1 MKLSTRLTA
10 LANAVVNPQTPFR
23 PGDLVV
29 YKDLFRDG
37 RDMLMVVLED
47 GHIDPAPQ
55 TYGQHRFSRVESG
68 PHVPVGSYNP
78 HANGPDVNRVPVYML
93 RLATDDEIEVAD
105 AACIEQARE
114 IETRMNRPSDQRAYM
129 GNANWMLEPEPRPV
143 LGIIENA
150 EPIAVAK
157 GDILDFEKEADDRI
171 KNIIGTD
178 PVNGTFVAET
188 MPAGYTYV
196 YGKDDRSL
204 IRVYYR
210 WDDGTPIYSTYTSL
224 DAKVS
229 LGWFAECVEA
239 VIVRLNNEGVWSFI
253 RYQRLPSR
261 VVPNDKNESFDVMAT
276 SKLNVLDVPTF
287 VKEARKIGKKFRRDI
302 LKGEIV
308 ETVED
313 VPTSWAFPYNND
325 AMACLVIGRTPY
337 GATHEHLYFHRGDR
351 VEQTLDTSIY
361 SELTVVNRCIH
372 EAWGTTY
379 YAN

>member
-1 MKLSTRLTA
+1 MKLIA
-10 LANAVVNPQTPFR
+10 LANA
-23 PGDLVV
+23 
-29 YKDLFRDG
+29 
-37 RDMLMVVLED
+37 
-47 GHIDPAPQ
+47 I
-55 TYGQHRFSRVESG
+55 
-68 PHVPVGSYNP
+68 
-78 HANGPDVNRVPVYML
+78 
-93 RLATDDEIEVAD
+93 
-105 AACIEQARE
+105 
-114 IETRMNRPSDQRAYM
+114 
-129 GNANWMLEPEPRPV
+129 WMLEPEPRPV

-150 EPIAVAK
+150 EPTKVAK

-171 KNIIGTD
+171 KHIIGTD

-188 MPAGYTYV
+188 MPAGYTYE

-253 RYQRLPSR
+253 RYRRLPSR
-261 VVPNDKNESFDVMAT
+261 GRPTTKNESFDVLAS
-276 SKLNVLDVPTF
+276 SKLNELDVVAF
-287 VKEARKIGKKFRRDI
+287 VKEARKIGKQFRRDI
-302 LKGEIV
+302 RTGKIV

-337 GATHEHLYFHRGDR
+337 GSTHEHLYFHRGDR